1 MVIEGREN
9 CIAILTKPR
18 TALHRLSGRHRIL
31 RGNAP
36 AAGCASEEKEIFAV
50 SKQALATWMRRACG
64 GEADTHAGMLVSAGG
79 AARMVCCPH
88 PAPRH
93 YYPELFLVDKVL
105 INHETNHYIEPR
117 AMRQIL
123 GAVCNSFWMRSLRGF
138 SHPLPD
144 PPPLRRGGGFKLQT
158 RPRRC
163 LQLSVI
169 H

>member
-9 CIAILTKPR
+9 CIAIHRKPHTVLRCLAVQLRTVFGDAPCLKLSVDGYMAILTKPR

-31 RGNAP
+31 RGNP
-36 AAGCASEEKEIFAV
+36 PTAGCASEEKEIFAV

-79 AARMVCCPH
+79 AARMACCPH

-105 INHETNHYIEPR
+105 INHETNHHTEPR
-117 AMRQIL
+117 AMRQI
-123 GAVCNSFWMRSLRGF
+123 S
-138 SHPLPD
+138 
-144 PPPLRRGGGFKLQT
+144 
-158 RPRRC
+158 
-163 LQLSVI
+163 
-169 H
+169 